1 MTDTTTTT
9 PCYFC
14 GAEMPE
20 DAPRRRIYVPA
31 IEQHVDGY
39 VCTEDEPRLAL
50 RQAAA
55 ARAIRPPR

>member
-1 MTDTTTTT
+1 MDDTTTTT

-20 DAPRRRIYVPA
+20 SAPRRRIYVPA

-39 VCTEDEPRLAL
+39 VCAEDEPRLAL